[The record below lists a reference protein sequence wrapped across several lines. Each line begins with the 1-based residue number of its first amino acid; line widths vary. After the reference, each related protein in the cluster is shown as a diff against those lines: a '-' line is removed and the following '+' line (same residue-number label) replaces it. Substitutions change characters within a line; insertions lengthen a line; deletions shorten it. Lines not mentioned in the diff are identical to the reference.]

1 MHLSPQDVLVVLKS
15 LVDGSTRAAPQKADD
30 PAEEMKSKFLAAG
43 NKSSTYAELGEELAM
58 SPSQVFRSVVRAEEA
73 SLLLRFPLPPAPRHT
88 KDQTRFWP
96 IRANLKEFLIHGVK
110 YAFPVHRGGL
120 VRGIPTAHGAPPL
133 SRQIA
138 ESSEPPPVWPDPEGT
153 VRGLE
158 FSPLSKNVPAAARR
172 DPKLYELLA
181 LVDAI
186 RDGRARER
194 EIAIRELKERIDEP
208 WS

>member
-1 MHLSPQDVLVVLKS
+1 MTLSPQDVVVVLKS
-15 LVDGSTRAAPQKADD
+15 LVDGNTRQAQQKAKDV
-30 PAEEMKSKFLAAG
+30 AEEMEIKFLAAG
-43 NKSSTYAELGEELAM
+43 STYAELGEGLAM
-58 SPSQVFRSVVRAEEA
+58 SASQVFRSAERAEEA
-73 SLLLRFPLPPAPRHT
+73 RLIYRLGRPAPGHT
-88 KDQTRFWP
+88 DQTKFWP
-96 IRANLKEFLIHGVK
+96 IRENLKEFLIHGVK

-120 VRGIPTAHGAPPL
+120 VRGVPTAHAAPPL
-133 SRQIA
+133 SQQIA

-158 FSPLSKNVPAAARR
+158 FSPLYKNVPAAARR

-194 EIAIRELKERIDEP
+194 EIAIRELTARIDER
-208 WS
+208 